1 MSGPTSR
8 QAPAVVPAVPS
19 TPAQHGRHDRILE
32 AATEMLTA
40 GGPDAL
46 QMKELSQR
54 ADVSLAT
61 LYRYFPAKDHVLL
74 AITLHRYERALTRV
88 QAEPPSPGT
97 VRQRVTTHLMREFRA
112 EQREP
117 RLTGALYAAISETI
131 RDYRE
136 VIERIERAH
145 LRGSP
150 TSRRGGGTLSPGSQ
164 AALPVVADVFT
175 AATRRWLAC
184 VSIAC
189 PGPQRDPDRLLPARP
204 ARRGTRRRRPGGRE
218 KPSRSTRL
226 ARAGRQPGLRMTTG
240 IWRVVFCS
248 YSAKPGLVSFCRAQ
262 MRSRSS
268 PWATRAV
275 SRTVWSPISASTS
288 GCATRL

>member
-1 MSGPTSR
+1 MSGSTSR
-8 QAPAVVPAVPS
+8 EAPTVVPAVPS

-40 GGPDAL
+40 GGPEAL

-74 AITLHRYERALTRV
+74 AITLHRYERALARV
-88 QAEPPSPGT
+88 AAEPARPGT
-97 VRQRVTTHLMREFRA
+97 VRERVTAHLLREFRA

-117 RLTGALYAAISETI
+117 KLTSALYAAISETI

-145 LRGSP
+145 LRVI
-150 TSRRGGGTLSPGSQ
+150 RHVAAGGGTLSPAHE

-175 AATRRWLAC
+175 AATRRWLAG
-184 VSIAC
+184 V
-189 PGPQRDPDRLLPARP
+189 
-204 ARRGTRRRRPGGRE
+204 
-218 KPSRSTRL
+218 
-226 ARAGRQPGLRMTTG
+226 
-240 IWRVVFCS
+240 
-248 YSAKPGLVSFCRAQ
+248 
-262 MRSRSS
+262 SS
-268 PWATRAV
+268 PAQARFEIRLGCHLLDLPDEILA
-275 SRTVWSPISASTS
+275 SADPPDDQKPDDKQMTP
-288 GCATRL
+288 A